1 MVSLDFQCT
10 HRFFLF
16 FKAFLLSDAALSFY
30 LFEER
35 PLRVPDM
42 CSWRCCTLIVRW
54 EIYIFFLEF
63 CQSWDKD
70 QCPSLRRVLR
80 QTGYR
85 NKIFTSETFDNKSAG
100 SDSASGRVQIKGASQ
115 ESLIWHPPITFTQ
128 PKPFV
133 SVDPKFHPPPPL
145 SLSTRLEK
153 LKMLKPKAEA
163 FNCDV

>member
-10 HRFFLF
+10 HRFFL
-16 FKAFLLSDAALSFY
+16 KAFLLSDAALSFY
-30 LFEER
+30 LFEEG

-54 EIYIFFLEF
+54 EIYFLAF
-63 CQSWDKD
+63 WQSWDKD
-70 QCPSLRRVLR
+70 QCPSLRRVLF

-85 NKIFTSETFDNKSAG
+85 NKIFISETFDNKSAG

-115 ESLIWHPPITFTQ
+115 ESLIWHPPFIFTQ

-145 SLSTRLEK
+145 PLSTWLEK
-153 LKMLKPKAEA
+153 
-163 FNCDV
+163 